1 MSTKTEAGPV
11 GLAYGACAA
20 ICEAISEEYQRSEG
34 RNYPEL
40 KSDAETGAAKCADA
54 IRAALTAHPPAQE
67 QPAPVVPPGWKLV
80 PEVPTVEMNRA
91 AYDAFKATGHVGSI
105 LSAMLAAAPTH
116 PTPAERAE
124 QPLAEQELR
133 ELLARSVAGAALYA
147 DDGELQ
153 DSSELP
159 AIDFKRDAP
168 GEIARKLTDRG
179 LTRLTKPERV
189 HALVNDGPW
198 PGMSEA
204 FDAHMGAACWTDPA
218 YRQDAA
224 TWAAAWKAS
233 KRAGQP
239 PRDAVQQEPGK
250 MMLTLQDLQAL
261 AFAAERNGTHA
272 AFQAVALEWCGKA
285 HEEIARL
292 RTTLKGQP

>member
-11 GLAYGACAA
+11 ARHWNIPGSQHPERLFAEWLNEHRMADVSSVFHEIVRRYAEALA
-20 ICEAISEEYQRSEG
+20 
-34 RNYPEL
+34 
-40 KSDAETGAAKCADA
+40 
-54 IRAALTAHPPAQE
+54 AHPPAQE
-67 QPAPVVPPGWKLV
+67 QPAPAVPLSDQRIHDLWRECSA
-80 PEVPTVEMNRA
+80 EVARMEAERRYEFASWLKVAVRLTE
-91 AYDAFKATGHVGSI
+91 KAHGIG
-105 LSAMLAAAPTH
+105 ATH
-116 PTPAERAE
+116 PTPADRAE
-124 QPLAEQELR
+124 QPQAEQELR
-133 ELLARSVAGAALYA
+133 ELLARSVAGAALCA

-153 DSSELP
+153 DNSELP

-179 LTRLTKPERV
+179 LKRLTKADRV

-233 KRAGQP
+233 KRAEQP
-239 PRDAVQQEPGK
+239 PRDAVQQG
-250 MMLTLQDLQAL
+250 LTDAQVKRLYENLKPSQQQDARS
-261 AFAAERNGTHA
+261 FAAFRRLV
-272 AFQAVALEWCGKA
+272 AVVESA
-285 HEEIARL
+285 HGIA
-292 RTTLKGQP
+292 TLKGQP